1 MNGHIDTK
9 MKTENN
15 IREEL
20 KHIAPVLANV
30 EKPENDAIP
39 AAFFSALNENVMST
53 IRVAEKQ
60 KELQPVAPLLASLEK
75 NKMAVVS
82 DAFFTQMQA
91 KTWKQIQSQSST
103 TKKQVSEKTNAL
115 DRLLDLLFRPSF
127 AMGSAAFCALVF
139 CGTLFLSNNS
149 TQDYITIASAQ
160 QLTNSEIQ
168 AYIVENNDE
177 FDEAILTKDWETVDN
192 KSILENS
199 TLNEEELNAYYNSEL
214 NNEKI

>member
-139 CGTLFLSNNS
+139 CGTLLLVEQFNARLYNHCKCS
-149 TQDYITIASAQ
+149 TAHQ
-160 QLTNSEIQ
+160 
-168 AYIVENNDE
+168 
-177 FDEAILTKDWETVDN
+177 
-192 KSILENS
+192 
-199 TLNEEELNAYYNSEL
+199 
-214 NNEKI
+214 

>member
-1 MNGHIDTK
+1 MNGHNDTK
-9 MKTENN
+9 MKTENT

-30 EKPENDAIP
+30 EKQGNDVVSAE
-39 AAFFSALNENVMST
+39 FFSALNENVMNA
-53 IRVAEKQ
+53 IRAAEKQ
-60 KELQPVAPLLASLEK
+60 KELQPIAPLLASLEK
-75 NKMAVVS
+75 NKEAFVS
-82 DAFFTQMQA
+82 DTFFAQMQA

-127 AMGSAAFCALVF
+127 AMGFAAFCALVF

-149 TQDYITIASAQ
+149 TQDYTTIASAQ

-168 AYIVENNDE
+168 AYIAENNDE
-177 FDEAILTKDWETVDN
+177 FDEAILTKDWETIDN

>member
-1 MNGHIDTK
+1 
-9 MKTENN
+9 MKTENT

-30 EKPENDAIP
+30 EKQGNDVVSAE
-39 AAFFSALNENVMST
+39 FFSALNENVMNA
-53 IRVAEKQ
+53 IRAAEKQ
-60 KELQPVAPLLASLEK
+60 KELQPIAPLLASLEK
-75 NKMAVVS
+75 NKEAVVS
-82 DAFFTQMQA
+82 DTFFAQMQA

-103 TKKQVSEKTNAL
+103 TKKQVSKKTNAL

-127 AMGSAAFCALVF
+127 AMGFAAFCALVF

-149 TQDYITIASAQ
+149 TQDYTTIASAQ

-168 AYIVENNDE
+168 AYIAENNDE
-177 FDEAILTKDWETVDN
+177 FDESILTKDWETIDN